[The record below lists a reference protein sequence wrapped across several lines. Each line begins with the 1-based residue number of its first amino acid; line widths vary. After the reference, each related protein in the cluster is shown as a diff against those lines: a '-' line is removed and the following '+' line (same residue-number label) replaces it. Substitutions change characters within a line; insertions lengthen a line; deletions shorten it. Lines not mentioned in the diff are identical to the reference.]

1 MERSQSMIWGVV
13 VMTTSKAIRILVAD
27 DDADDRML
35 IGDAFQEAHLSNPVD
50 FVEDGIELLEYL
62 KREGKFSD
70 LSEQHLPGIILL
82 DLNMPRMDG
91 RTALAEIRKDPVLRK
106 IPVVVLTTSQSEEDI
121 LRTYDLGVNS
131 FITKPVTFD
140 GLVNVVQVL
149 NKYWIEIV
157 ALPCQG
163 SE

>member
-1 MERSQSMIWGVV
+1 MDQRYPIS
-13 VMTTSKAIRILVAD
+13 ILVAD

-35 IGDAFQEAHLSNPVD
+35 IADAFEEACLRNPVD
-50 FVEDGIELLEYL
+50 FVVDGIDLLELL
-62 KREGKFSD
+62 RHEGKYQD
-70 LSEQHLPGIILL
+70 RKGTPLPSLILL

-91 RTALAEIRKDPVLRK
+91 RTALAEIRKDPTLRT
-106 IPVVVLTTSQSEEDI
+106 IPIIVLTTSKSEEDI

-140 GLVNVVQVL
+140 SLVEVVRVL

-157 ALPCQG
+157 ALPHK
-163 SE
+163 E

>member
-1 MERSQSMIWGVV
+1 MDEHTPIS
-13 VMTTSKAIRILVAD
+13 ILVAD

-35 IGDAFQEAHLSNPVD
+35 IADAFEEARLRNPVD
-50 FVEDGIELLEYL
+50 FVVDGIDLLEFL
-62 KREGKFSD
+62 RREGKHED
-70 LSEQHLPGIILL
+70 RKNDPLPSLILL

-91 RTALAEIRKDPVLRK
+91 RTALAEIRKDEHLRK
-106 IPVVVLTTSQSEEDI
+106 IPIIVLTTSKSEEDI

-131 FITKPVTFD
+131 FITKPVTFES
-140 GLVNVVQVL
+140 LVEVVQVL

-157 ALPCQG
+157 ALPP